1 MRPNQLKQKIKQGET
16 VLGLFMNCAY
26 PAFIEICGHAGFDFA
41 VIDMEHGP
49 LHSLAA
55 EDLCR
60 AADCTGIAPIIR
72 VRKNDGPQ
80 IQRALDI
87 GSAGVQIP
95 QIESKIDAETAVKS
109 AKYSPL
115 GTRGL
120 SFATRAGLYTAA
132 GTNITDKLNEESLVV
147 IHVEGKGGID
157 NLAEIV
163 TVPQV
168 DVIFLG
174 PYDLSQSIGIPGQ
187 VRDPRVIDMMQEAVQ
202 TIRKAGKAAGTFAE
216 NPEIAQQ
223 WIDAGVQYVALGV
236 DVAVFLRACQS
247 LVKAVNRF

>member
-1 MRPNQLKQKIKQGET
+1 MRQNQLKQKIKQGET

-26 PAFIEICGHAGFDFA
+26 PAFIEICGYAGFDFA

-49 LHSLAA
+49 LHSLVA

-60 AADCTGIAPIIR
+60 AAECAGIAPIVR

-87 GSAGVQIP
+87 GSAGIQVP
-95 QIESKIDAETAVKS
+95 QIESKIDAETAVKNS
-109 AKYSPL
+109 KYSPL

-120 SFATRAGLYTAA
+120 SFATRAGFYTAA
-132 GTNITDKLNEESLVV
+132 GTNITDRLNEESLVV

-163 TVPQV
+163 TVPHI

-187 VRDPRVIDMMQEAVQ
+187 VRDSRVIDMMQDAVK
-202 TIRKAGKAAGTFAE
+202 TIRSAGKAAGTFADT
-216 NPEIAQQ
+216 PEIAKQ
-223 WIDAGVQYVALGV
+223 WIDAGVQYVGLGV
-236 DVAVFLRACQS
+236 DVAVFLRACQN
-247 LVKAVNRF
+247 LVKSVDRF